1 MNVVSTTKETVDSN
15 ERERNGDTQNEV
27 IKKNKLCNL
36 VSGLVKDAVF
46 LLLQIQSLPLS
57 ENPITLLRIG
67 HVL

>member
-1 MNVVSTTKETVDSN
+1 MRVS
-15 ERERNGDTQNEV
+15 G
-27 IKKNKLCNL
+27 KLL
-36 VSGLVKDAVF
+36 ILSSSSLSATDDISDVRKLEFLSGLVKDAVF